1 MNNDVISLDI
11 VLTPLEEELFTLL
24 QSSINSKNK
33 RTIARVAGGW
43 VRDKLLGKQSHDIDI
58 ALDDQNGEEFAA
70 GVNDYLLSLGQETRT
85 IAIIQANPDQSKH
98 LQTATLRVLGLDIDC
113 VNLRSETYADD
124 SRIPEIRCGT
134 PYEDATRRDFTI
146 NSLFY
151 NISTREIEDLTGLG
165 INDLRNGLIRTPLS
179 PFITFKDDPLR
190 ILRAIRFASRYS
202 FQLDNEIEIAARD
215 PNIKELFLNKVSR
228 DRILKEVEGMMT
240 HSTSRPAI
248 SLMLMNRLNIFD
260 AVFLLPTV
268 GTIIDD
274 NIDDNTNSNSNN
286 NNDNNNSNDDNS
298 DSSMNIEYNI
308 HEKIFSKW
316 PQISILTISWIN
328 VVLAIKNKIINN
340 TLLYDLNSLLLTN
353 DDLTTPINDNRY
365 YARVIYWAAAVLGLK
380 NYKWADKKK
389 PISLPLALLREELR
403 MDNDTLKNVQILIEN
418 VHIASNNTNHI
429 IDRLT
434 GGLFVRSCKH
444 LWKDTILLAA
454 ASELSEISLRNIS
467 SNNIGGYRM
476 HAYDGPIVE
485 NIILTNIEIDII
497 KKYMKLE
504 DDIELAGL
512 SDAYLMKPLLDG
524 KELMDTVGIKSG
536 PLVGKVIDAQVRWQL
551 NHPLG
556 TKNECISY
564 LCEFASSL

>member
-1 MNNDVISLDI
+1 MNNDIISLHI

-165 INDLRNGLIRTPLS
+165 INDIRSGLIRTPLS

-260 AVFLLPTV
+260 AVFLLPTF

-274 NIDDNTNSNSNN
+274 NINNNN
-286 NNDNNNSNDDNS
+286 NNDDDNNDS
-298 DSSMNIEYNI
+298 SSMNIEYNI

-316 PQISILTISWIN
+316 PQISILTISWVN
-328 VVLAIKNKIINN
+328 VILAIKNKIITN
-340 TLLYDLNSLLLTN
+340 TLLYDINGCLLLTN

-365 YARVIYWAAAVLGLK
+365 YPRVIYWAAAVLGLK
-380 NYKWADKKK
+380 NYKWSDKKK

-418 VHIASNNTNHI
+418 VHIASDNTNHI

-454 ASELSEISLRNIS
+454 ASEISEISFRNIS
-467 SNNIGGYRM
+467 SNNIGGYRI

-485 NIILTNIEIDII
+485 NVILTNIEIDII

-551 NHPLG
+551 NNPLG
-556 TKNECISY
+556 TKSECISY